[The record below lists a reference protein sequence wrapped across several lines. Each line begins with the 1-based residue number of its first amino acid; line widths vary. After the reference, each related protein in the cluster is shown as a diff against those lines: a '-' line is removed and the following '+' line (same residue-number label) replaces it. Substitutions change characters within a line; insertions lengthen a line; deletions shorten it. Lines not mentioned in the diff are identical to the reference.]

1 MTTRD
6 TIGWIGTGKMGLPMA
21 GHLIDAGHTVRVAEP
36 DAANRAAAVARGA
49 QSAENPADL
58 ARTCRTV
65 FVMIPDDAVLK
76 AVVFGPDGLAGSM
89 RSGQTLIEMSTVSPQ
104 ISREVAAALQPAGIS
119 YLRAPVS
126 GSTATASSAKLTVLA
141 SGPRA
146 AFDAAEPLL
155 STFSAR
161 RFHVG
166 EGEEARYLKLVLNS
180 LVGATAALAAE
191 ALEIGRAGGLSV
203 ADMTAVIA
211 ESAVAS
217 PLLAYKRTML
227 ESGDFSP
234 AFTVRQMNKDFD
246 LILAAAAEGELHLSV
261 LPLVKEKYERAIAE
275 GKGGSDFFVLA
286 ERAIGKNA

>member
-21 GHLIDAGHTVRVAEP
+21 GHLIDAGHAVIVAEP
-36 DAANRAAAVARGA
+36 NDANRTAAVARGA
-49 QSAENPADL
+49 SVAEGLAAL
-58 ARTCRTV
+58 ARACGTI
-65 FVMIPDDAVLK
+65 FVMIPDDAVLR
-76 AVVFGPDGLAGSM
+76 AVVFGDGGLAGAM
-89 RSGQTLIEMSTVSPQ
+89 RAGQTLIEMSTVSPQ
-104 ISREVAAALQPAGIS
+104 VSREVAAALDSAGVA

-126 GSTATASSAKLTVLA
+126 GSTALATSAKLTVLA

-155 STFSAR
+155 ATFSAR

-166 EGEEARYLKLVLNS
+166 EEEEARYLKLVLNS

-191 ALEIGRAGGLSV
+191 ALEIGRAGGLSI
-203 ADMTAVIA
+203 ADMMAVIS

-217 PLLAYKRTML
+217 PLLGYKRAML
-227 ESGDFSP
+227 EAGDFSP
-234 AFTVRQMNKDFD
+234 AFTVTQMNKDFD
-246 LILAAAAEGELHLSV
+246 LILGAAAEGGLDLSV
-261 LPLVKEKYERAIAE
+261 LPLVKEKYERAIAD

-286 ERAIGKNA
+286 ERAVSTRT